1 MFILKFQ
8 SQVSKIRLENI
19 KKGLWGRGS
28 SVTLVRGEGVGGG
41 LHNLV
46 FKSRVHILIYLDTPP
61 HFVYTTWYMYV
72 YVSVE
77 GRGWGGVGGGGNF
90 WLLKIENTY

>member
-19 KKGLWGRGS
+19 KKGLWGRGRG
-28 SVTLVRGEGVGGG
+28 LVREEGLGG

-46 FKSRVHILIYLDTPP
+46 FRSRVHILIYLDTPP
-61 HFVYTTWYMYV
+61 LFVCTTWYMY
-72 YVSVE
+72 E
-77 GRGWGGVGGGGNF
+77 CECGGPGSRGGGGKFLGVKN
-90 WLLKIENTY
+90 